1 MSRRALAVAIVLAVG
16 ALHLAGCVSAQPATV
31 RVLTYNIHH
40 GAGMDGEV
48 DLERI
53 ANVIR
58 QARADLV
65 ALQEVDRGVERTVR
79 VDQPE
84 RLAELTG
91 MYVVFGKNIDL
102 QGGEYGNAVL
112 SRFPIEHH
120 RNHHLP
126 RLPSKN
132 EQRGLLEAHVTVDRT
147 SLVFVATHF
156 DHQPD
161 DSERLASVATL
172 RARLAKYAQRPVIVA
187 GDLNALPGSRV
198 IQKTAAFLQDTG
210 ANREEPLFTYPADDP
225 DRRIDYIMYNDHP
238 AIQCLD
244 YRVLPDSV
252 SSDHRPVLAVFALQA
267 R

>member
-1 MSRRALAVAIVLAVG
+1 MSRRILAAFIALAAA
-16 ALHLAGCVSAQPATV
+16 ACHLTGCVSAQPATV
-31 RVLTYNIHH
+31 GVLTYNIHH
-40 GAGMDGEV
+40 GAGMDGAV

-58 QARADLV
+58 EARADLV
-65 ALQEVDRGVERTVR
+65 ALQEVDRGVERTGR
-79 VDQPE
+79 VNQPE

-91 MYVVFGKNIDL
+91 MHVVFGKNLDL

-112 SRFPIEHH
+112 SRVPIEHH
-120 RNHHLP
+120 SNRHLP

-132 EQRGLLEAHVTVDRT
+132 EQRGLLEAHVTVGRT

-161 DSERLASVATL
+161 DTERLACVTTL
-172 RARLAKYAQRPVIVA
+172 RARLAKYAQKPAIVA
-187 GDLNALPGSRV
+187 GDLNALPDSRV
-198 IQKTAAFLQDTG
+198 IQKVASFLQDAG
-210 ANREEPLFTYPADDP
+210 AIRKEPLFTYPADDP
-225 DRRIDYIMYNDHP
+225 DRRIDYILYNDHP
-238 AIQCLD
+238 AIRCLD
-244 YRVLPDSV
+244 YRVLPDAV

>member
-1 MSRRALAVAIVLAVG
+1 MSRRALAVAIVLAVA
-16 ALHLAGCVSAQPATV
+16 ALHVAGCVSKQPATV

-65 ALQEVDRGVERTVR
+65 ALQEVDRGVERTGR

-112 SRFPIEHH
+112 SRSPIEHH
-120 RNHHLP
+120 RNLHLP

-132 EQRGLLEAHVTVDRT
+132 EQRGLLEAHVPVGRAN
-147 SLVFVATHF
+147 VIFVATHF

-161 DSERLASVATL
+161 DSERLACVATL
-172 RARLAKYAQRPVIVA
+172 RALLEQHSQKPVIVA
-187 GDLNALPGSRV
+187 GDLNALPDSSV
-198 IQKTAAFLQDTG
+198 IQKAAAFLRGTG
-210 ANREEPLFTYPADDP
+210 AIQKEPLLTYPADDP
-225 DRRIDYIMYNDHP
+225 DRRIDYILYNDHP
-238 AIQCLD
+238 AFTCLD
-244 YRVLPDSV
+244 CRVLPDSV
-252 SSDHRPVLAVFALQA
+252 SSDHRPVLAVFALGA
-267 R
+267 H